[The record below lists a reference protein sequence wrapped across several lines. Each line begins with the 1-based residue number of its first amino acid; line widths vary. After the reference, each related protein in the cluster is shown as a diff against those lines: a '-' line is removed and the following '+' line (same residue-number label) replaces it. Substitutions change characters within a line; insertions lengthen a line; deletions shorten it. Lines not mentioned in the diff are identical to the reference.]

1 MDVDTSDTPMTAVR
15 SPPGVPIDI
24 THPDT
29 GSQLRRRARHK
40 RHCQLTFTGAP
51 EMTDKTGA
59 EVIDI
64 IERFNFNLGSA
75 IDCIARA
82 DGKTAS
88 GTIGDLER
96 AQWYLEREI
105 KRIKHYGES
114 AVPSSQTSA
123 TRAASQVRQLGLSQ
137 QNGTVWQDR
146 MGDKYRFS
154 DGAWEYLTAG
164 QDNWEPVRFPDILTD
179 FGPYTA
185 VADS

>member
-1 MDVDTSDTPMTAVR
+1 MTN
-15 SPPGVPIDI
+15 
-24 THPDT
+24 
-29 GSQLRRRARHK
+29 
-40 RHCQLTFTGAP
+40 
-51 EMTDKTGA
+51 KTGA

-64 IERFNFNLGSA
+64 VERFNFNLGSA

-82 DGKTAS
+82 GGKTAS

-123 TRAASQVRQLGLSQ
+123 TRAASQVHQLGLSQ

-154 DGAWEYLTAG
+154 DGEWEYLTGARIIG
-164 QDNWEPVRFPDILTD
+164 NQYVSLTFSPTSVHTRQWSILNGHHDTGLASPSAPQPLTGRRHAQNWTQSQRF
-179 FGPYTA
+179 
-185 VADS
+185 ADEQRPGVQPRPPQL

>member
-1 MDVDTSDTPMTAVR
+1 
-15 SPPGVPIDI
+15 
-24 THPDT
+24 
-29 GSQLRRRARHK
+29 
-40 RHCQLTFTGAP
+40 
-51 EMTDKTGA
+51 MTDKTGA
-59 EVIDI
+59 EVIDL

-114 AVPSSQTSA
+114 AVPSSQTPA

-137 QNGTVWQDR
+137 QNGTVWQDG

>member
-1 MDVDTSDTPMTAVR
+1 MP
-15 SPPGVPIDI
+15 
-24 THPDT
+24 
-29 GSQLRRRARHK
+29 RRRRSEVRRGANRCSPDHADVLGGNVIVNSPL
-40 RHCQLTFTGAP
+40 RAAP

-82 DGKTAS
+82 GGKTAS

-96 AQWYLEREI
+96 AQWHLEREI
-105 KRIKHYGES
+105 ERIKHSGES

-123 TRAASQVRQLGLSQ
+123 TRAASQVRQLGSSQ

-146 MGDKYRFS
+146 MGDRYRFS
-154 DGAWEYLTAG
+154 DGAWLYLTAG
-164 QDNWEPVRFPDILTD
+164 Q
-179 FGPYTA
+179 
-185 VADS
+185 

>member
-1 MDVDTSDTPMTAVR
+1 VL
-15 SPPGVPIDI
+15 GI
-24 THPDT
+24 
-29 GSQLRRRARHK
+29 K
-40 RHCQLTFTGAP
+40 RHCQLTSKGES
-51 EMTDKTGA
+51 EMTDKTGTA
-59 EVIDI
+59 VIDI
-64 IERFNFNLGSA
+64 IERFTFNLGSA

-82 DGKTAS
+82 GGKTAA
-88 GTIGDLER
+88 GTVGDLER

-123 TRAASQVRQLGLSQ
+123 TRAASQVHQLGLSQ

-146 MGDKYRFS
+146 MGDRYRFS

-179 FGPYTA
+179 FGPYTT

>member
-1 MDVDTSDTPMTAVR
+1 VLGINVIVN
-15 SPPGVPIDI
+15 SP
-24 THPDT
+24 
-29 GSQLRRRARHK
+29 LRAES
-40 RHCQLTFTGAP
+40 
-51 EMTDKTGA
+51 EMTNKTGA

-64 IERFNFNLGSA
+64 VERFNFNLGSA

-82 DGKTAS
+82 GGKTAS

-123 TRAASQVRQLGLSQ
+123 TRAASQVHQLGLSQ

-154 DGAWEYLTAG
+154 DGEWEYLTAG

-185 VADS
+185 VVDS

>member
-1 MDVDTSDTPMTAVR
+1 
-15 SPPGVPIDI
+15 
-24 THPDT
+24 
-29 GSQLRRRARHK
+29 
-40 RHCQLTFTGAP
+40 
-51 EMTDKTGA
+51 MTDKTGA
-59 EVIDI
+59 EVSDI

-82 DGKTAS
+82 GGKTPS

-96 AQWYLEREI
+96 AQWHLQREI
-105 KRIKHYGES
+105 RRIKQNGDS
-114 AVPSSQTSA
+114 VVPSPQGPA
-123 TRAASQVRQLGLSQ
+123 TRAASEVQQLGLGQ

-185 VADS
+185 VAAP

>member
-1 MDVDTSDTPMTAVR
+1 
-15 SPPGVPIDI
+15 
-24 THPDT
+24 
-29 GSQLRRRARHK
+29 
-40 RHCQLTFTGAP
+40 
-51 EMTDKTGA
+51 MTDKTRTA
-59 EVIDI
+59 VIDI
-64 IERFNFNLGSA
+64 IERFTFNLGSA

-82 DGKTAS
+82 GGKTAA
-88 GTIGDLER
+88 GTVGDLER

-123 TRAASQVRQLGLSQ
+123 TRAASQVHQLGLSQ

-146 MGDKYRFS
+146 MGDRYRFS

-179 FGPYTA
+179 FGPYTT